1 MNQKVLTEAQIAEYT
16 RVAFYYYKEAYTQ
29 ERIAERMNMSRQRV
43 NRILSECLERGIV
56 QITVKPNVELVRL
69 GVESQL
75 KKKFGLLDA
84 RVVDCMDSADIYS
97 DLGAEAARYLATILR
112 DGDIIGVTRGRTLAA
127 MAAQMPVVNRKN
139 ITVAQL
145 MGSRNHE
152 ELHTT
157 ANGIAYT
164 IATRLGARQC
174 SMFSPII
181 VSSAE
186 VKRVLQQEA
195 AFSEAYH
202 VLQNCTISVAGIGV
216 ASRIS
221 VLYEQLGLQLEEMM
235 ELKEGQALAGE
246 LGGHV
251 FDQIGRP
258 IVNRY
263 WDHIIS
269 VELEDYMKIPVR
281 IGVAGLAEKKHA
293 IYGALRG
300 GYVNVLVTDIQTAN
314 LLLEMED

>member
-1 MNQKVLTEAQIAEYT
+1 MSQKVLTEAQIAEYT
-16 RVAFYYYKEAYTQ
+16 RVAYYYYKEAYTQ

-56 QITVKPNVELVRL
+56 QITVKPNVELARL

-84 RVVDCMDSADIYS
+84 RVVDCMDAADIYS
-97 DLGAEAARYLATILR
+97 NLGAEAAKYLATILR

-139 ITVAQL
+139 VTVAQL

-157 ANGIAYT
+157 TNSIAYT
-164 IATRLGARQC
+164 IAARLGARQS
-174 SMFSPII
+174 SMLSPII
-181 VSSAE
+181 VSSSE
-186 VKRVLQQEA
+186 LKRGLQQEVT
-195 AFSEAYH
+195 FREAYQ

-221 VLYEQLGLQLEEMM
+221 VLYEQLGLRLEDMM
-235 ELKEGQALAGE
+235 ERKEGQVLAGE

-251 FDQIGRP
+251 FDQAGKP

-263 WDHIIS
+263 WDHIIA
-269 VELEDYMKIPVR
+269 VELEDYMRIPVR
-281 IGVAGLAEKKHA
+281 IGVAGLTEKKQA

-300 GYVNVLVTDIQTAN
+300 GYVNVLVTDVQTAN
-314 LLLEMED
+314 LLLEMTD